1 MGKRTLV
8 LVVAL
13 LLAVVSAVAIWQFLS
28 NIEDDVRADLE
39 EVTVYR
45 AAEFIAEGSDGNTV
59 LPMFVESTE
68 LVDLVPTN
76 AITSLEQLR
85 LILANRVAAGPISQ
99 KQIVTTD
106 LWVDPIQEVRSLSEL
121 IAPGKQ
127 AISIQTSEVRG
138 VNGFIQPGDSVNVI
152 ITIDL
157 PTLDAD
163 LVLDGTEEQLADL
176 ERFLLNEFPDKFFR
190 IFTTVGPTGE
200 IQIDVI
206 PDIVL
211 EGETGF
217 VFVPGEGIQGPDDT
231 GTEGEDVNEGAPT
244 EPGDLVEAILNED
257 QIPASIRVSRFLL
270 QNLNVLAVDNTP
282 RRADAG
288 DAVQTGTPVE
298 GQEAGTSLAF
308 EGAPIITLEV
318 TPEEAEVLV
327 YAFEHGSIWL
337 TLVPEGY
344 RPVET
349 TGVTKGSL
357 FE

>member
-39 EVTVYR
+39 EVTVFR
-45 AAEFIAEGSDGNTV
+45 ASEFIPEGSDGNASLT
-59 LPMFVESTE
+59 MFEESTE

-76 AITSLEQLR
+76 AVTSIEQLR
-85 LILANRVAAGPISQ
+85 LTLSNRVAAGPISE
-99 KQIVTTD
+99 KQVVTTD

-121 IAPGKQ
+121 ISPGKQ

-163 LVLDGTEEQLADL
+163 LVLDGSEEQLADL

-190 IFTTVGPTGE
+190 ILTTVGPNGE

-211 EGETGF
+211 EGDAGF

-231 GTEGEDVNEGAPT
+231 GTEGEGANEGAPT
-244 EPGDLVEAILNED
+244 DPGELVEAILNED
-257 QIPASIRVSRFLL
+257 QLPGTIRISRFLM

-282 RRADAG
+282 RRTETG
-288 DAVQTGTPVE
+288 DDVQTTTGAE
-298 GQEAGTSLAF
+298 GEAAGSSLAF

-318 TPEEAEVLV
+318 SAAEAEVLV
-327 YAFEHGSIWL
+327 YAFEHGSVWL

-344 RPVET
+344 QPVET
-349 TGVTKGSL
+349 AGVTKGSL